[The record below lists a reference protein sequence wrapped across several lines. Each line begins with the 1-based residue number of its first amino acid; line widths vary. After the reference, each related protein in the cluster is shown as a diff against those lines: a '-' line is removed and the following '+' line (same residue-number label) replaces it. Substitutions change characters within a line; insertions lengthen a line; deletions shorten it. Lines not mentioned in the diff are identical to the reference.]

1 MKKLILAMAALALSS
16 SAFAQ
21 TDTFRAKGVSTTLY
35 YNGYNNGFN
44 QGTLPNVADMNSL
57 NGDTVPKGKL
67 KKKMPKGKHIK
78 PMPPD
83 SAHFGM
89 QNDKMKHQMMDKSTQ
104 KHEMMNMS
112 KEKHVMMQDGKVTIM
127 RKGKMT
133 IVKAYTPL
141 SNGTRVMSDGTIIK
155 KDGTKTMLKE
165 GECLNMAGEMVPMK
179 N

>member
-1 MKKLILAMAALALSS
+1 MKKLILAMTALALSS

-21 TDTFRAKGVSTTLY
+21 TDTVRAKGVSTTLY

-44 QGTLPNVADMNSL
+44 QGTLPNAADMESMKR
-57 NGDTVPKGKL
+57 DTVPKGKR
-67 KKKMPKGKHIK
+67 IK
-78 PMPPD
+78 PMSPD

-89 QNDKMKHQMMDKSTQ
+89 RNGKMKHKMDISTQ
-104 KHEMMNMS
+104 MHEMMDMS
-112 KEKHVMMQDGKVTIM
+112 NEKHVMMQDGKVIIM
-127 RKGKMT
+127 RDAKMIT
-133 IVKAYTPL
+133 VKAYTPL